1 MRRVASA
8 ETTRPVSHGST
19 VIPLKELSGIGTV
32 SASRHTV
39 TVEARTVL
47 TAASPEPTSVSSH
60 GATRT
65 CTSARA
71 AMLGSTDRRRREQAI
86 AVRVPTSAP

>member
-1 MRRVASA
+1 MASA
-8 ETTRPVSHGST
+8 DTISPVSHGST

-32 SASRHTV
+32 RASRHTV

-47 TAASPEPTSVSSH
+47 TAVSPEPTSVSSH

-71 AMLGSTDRRRREQAI
+71 AMLGSTDRRRREQTNE
-86 AVRVPTSAP
+86 VSAPIRAP